1 MIHQILQWLELEQPL
16 QIIFTM
22 FISSL
27 LVVRLELLLAIYYQQ
42 HLLLDWH
49 LQEIH
54 QILLVNILGEECL
67 DLADQVL
74 NKQQVKEIH
83 FDLPESL
90 TRESYMQVSRK
101 IQAAVRHSAYN
112 HIHMNGKDKVT
123 EEELDQILLK
133 IKTDEQE
140 GYRNKALALFNIQIP
155 QGLTA
160 KQLL

>member
-1 MIHQILQWLELEQPL
+1 MADIE
-16 QIIFTM
+16 
-22 FISSL
+22 
-27 LVVRLELLLAIYYQQ
+27 
-42 HLLLDWH
+42 
-49 LQEIH
+49 
-54 QILLVNILGEECL
+54 